1 MADSTPVTLR
11 RDCEAM
17 EVPQGTPTVLAK
29 GTPVRILQSLGN
41 FHTVID
47 EQRQILR
54 IEGRDSDALGVEPP
68 HEKPKPATSDAERQS
83 LEERCLEV
91 LETCY
96 DPELPVNVVD
106 LGLVYVCQVT
116 PLAEGGNE
124 VLVLMTVTSPG
135 CGMSDILVEEARQ
148 KLATLKG
155 VSKVNIEIV
164 FDPPWTP
171 DRMTDVARLQLGM
184 M

>member
-1 MADSTPVTLR
+1 MATTTVNLL
-11 RDCEAM
+11 RDCNAM
-17 EVPQGTPTVLAK
+17 EVPQGSMITVPE
-29 GTPVRILQSLGN
+29 GTPVRILQSLGDS
-41 FHTVID
+41 HTVIT
-47 EQRQILR
+47 ERRQMLR
-54 IEGRDSDALGVEPP
+54 IDAADSDALGVDPP
-68 HEKPKPATSDAERQS
+68 QKPKATLSDAERQS
-83 LEERCLEV
+83 IEERCIEA

-135 CGMSDILVEEARQ
+135 CGMSDILVNEVEQ
-148 KLATLKG
+148 KLSAVEG
-155 VSKVNIEIV
+155 VRSVKVDIV

-171 DRMTDVARLQLGM
+171 DRMTDTARLMLGM